1 MPFMIAG
8 TSIALIETIRI
19 MVIMIR
25 ITNLR
30 VNRNKTYLIITAI

>member
-8 TSIALIETIRI
+8 TSIALIETII